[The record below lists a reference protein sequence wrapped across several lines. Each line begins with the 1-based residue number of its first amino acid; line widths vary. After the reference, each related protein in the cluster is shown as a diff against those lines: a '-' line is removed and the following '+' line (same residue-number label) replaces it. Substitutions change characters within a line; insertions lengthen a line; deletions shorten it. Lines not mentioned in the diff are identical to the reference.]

1 MKGYYITSTDLKP
14 VVFGITPYPPT
25 PPSLLVFM
33 ISHLPPLWGFLLV
46 YGNGLSTPGQS
57 VPTRV
62 FFFFYESLGSGRRP
76 DNGEPEELVLW
87 HCPPI
92 HPMAFMLTG
101 DTARKTHRESS
112 RKFLRA
118 TRRKQHRVEACSS
131 LCSNPYNSTCCSRQI
146 NSVVFFLF
154 FFATSVSLFSWYTVA
169 WNLTW
174 QKSIM

>member
-62 FFFFYESLGSGRRP
+62 FFFFFTSLLVLDGGPTMESQKSLFFGIVHPSIPWPSCWPGTLP
-76 DNGEPEELVLW
+76 GKPTENLLESFSEQPEENNIVLKLV
-87 HCPPI
+87 
-92 HPMAFMLTG
+92 
-101 DTARKTHRESS
+101 
-112 RKFLRA
+112 
-118 TRRKQHRVEACSS
+118 QACV
-131 LCSNPYNSTCCSRQI
+131 QI
-146 NSVVFFLF
+146 LIIPHVAADRLIVLFFLF
-154 FFATSVSLFSWYTVA
+154 FLLPVCPCSPDTQWLG
-169 WNLTW
+169 
-174 QKSIM
+174 I